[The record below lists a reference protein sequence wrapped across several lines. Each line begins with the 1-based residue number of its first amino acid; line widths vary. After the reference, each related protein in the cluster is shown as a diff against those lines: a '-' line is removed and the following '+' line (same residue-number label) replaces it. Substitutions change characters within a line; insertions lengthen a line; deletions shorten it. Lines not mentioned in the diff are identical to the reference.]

1 MASSNPLPA
10 QFVTRVRLIT
20 ISFPPHEYPGLGF
33 ESERGDSSG
42 SRRAA
47 SIAAAGKETLAG
59 AAELR
64 AEGDQQPSEG

>member
-1 MASSNPLPA
+1 MASSNPHPA

-20 ISFPPHEYPGLGF
+20 ISFPPHECPGLGF

-47 SIAAAGKETLAG
+47 SIAAAGEEALPGT
-59 AAELR
+59 AEFR
-64 AEGDQQPSEG
+64 AEGDQKPPEG

>member
-1 MASSNPLPA
+1 MASSNSHPA

-20 ISFPPHEYPGLGF
+20 IGFPPHECSGLGF

-47 SIAAAGKETLAG
+47 SIAAAGKETLTG
-59 AAELR
+59 AAEFR
-64 AEGDQQPSEG
+64 AEGDQKPPEG